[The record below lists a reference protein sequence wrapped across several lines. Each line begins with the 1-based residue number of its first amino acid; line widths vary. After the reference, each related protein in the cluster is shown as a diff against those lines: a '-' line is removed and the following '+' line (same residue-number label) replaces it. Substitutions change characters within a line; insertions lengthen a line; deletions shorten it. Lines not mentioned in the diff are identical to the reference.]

1 MVADVVPP
9 REGISIRSIDAE
21 WSSFWLR
28 RGTRCGMRSGVILGW
43 FDAMLEAKVS
53 VRASNSCITLQT
65 PG

>member
-21 WSSFWLR
+21 WSSLLAPSR
-28 RGTRCGMRSGVILGW
+28 ERCGMRSGVISGW
-43 FDAMLEAKVS
+43 FDAMFEAKVS
-53 VRASNSCITLQT
+53 ARASNSCITLQT